1 MGDVSWIF
9 VRLVAGGL
17 WGVRDL
23 LKGQSLTVRLP
34 TLLCIFGDL
43 QVKARC
49 VIHQARRMGRL
60 RDSWDHH
67 LIRRLWL
74 MHGKIKQLII

>member
-1 MGDVSWIF
+1 MSRIIVG
-9 VRLVAGGL
+9 LVAGGS

-23 LKGQSLTVRLP
+23 LKGQRFAVRLP

-43 QVKARC
+43 QVKAVC

-60 RDSWDHH
+60 RDSWDC
-67 LIRRLWL
+67 LIHGLWL
-74 MHGKIKQLII
+74 MHRKIKQLII

>member
-1 MGDVSWIF
+1 MGGVRWIF
-9 VRLVAGGL
+9 FRLVGGGS

-23 LKGQSLTVRLP
+23 LKGQRIAVSLP
-34 TLLCIFGDL
+34 TLLSIFGDL

-67 LIRRLWL
+67 LICGLWL
-74 MHGKIKQLII
+74 MHRKIKQLII